1 MKILIATTSSNNTD
15 TVIGSLD
22 CLGKHQIS
30 VFRYDEKWHSE
41 CGLAI
46 QADPGVR
53 DLLAMG
59 MFPPPE
65 HRDAFRLR
73 VSREA
78 ELLALVKAEKFDL
91 ILYIS
96 AWEGLFVPTNETLG
110 QVKSMAPLV
119 HLLFDGADP
128 PWWAQLEEFERAG
141 VFSLTVNIDGSHAW
155 PGGKDWNVASYLHG
169 SNVPALKD
177 ALTLLTPLD
186 PRHFQGPPF
195 PPPFLARPFPIAY
208 AGNAGGWT
216 RGGYV
221 RQLQQE
227 LKRFHYRQRDDH
239 PHSYKIYCD
248 FLRHSRAVVSVPFT
262 GSGAATHV
270 KGRVLETGYAGAALL
285 EYFDSPTKDWF
296 TPGEDYEVYDDI
308 GSLISVAEMLSRS
321 PVRAEGFAK
330 NLNRRVTTEHAPE
343 IFWGK
348 VFAQLG
354 IGE

>member
-22 CLGKHQIS
+22 CLGQHQIS

-53 DLLAMG
+53 DLLSMG
-59 MFPPPE
+59 LFPPPE
-65 HRDAFRLR
+65 HRDAFRMR

-91 ILYIS
+91 VLYIS

-110 QVKSMAPLV
+110 QVKSMTPLV

-128 PWWAQLEEFERAG
+128 PWWVQLEEFERAG

-155 PGGKDWNVASYLHG
+155 PGGDWRSTPDDASIPG
-169 SNVPALKD
+169 WKIEN

-227 LKRFHYRQRDDH
+227 IKRFHYRQRDDH

-285 EYFDSPTKDWF
+285 EYEGSPTKDWF
-296 TPGEDYEVYDDI
+296 EPGADYLTYSDV
-308 GSLISVAEMLSRS
+308 GSLITVATHM
-321 PVRAEGFAK
+321 AENPHNISAYAA
-330 NLNRRVTTEHAPE
+330 NLHRRVTTEHAPE
-343 IFWGK
+343 VFWGK